1 MKKRWCVTVV
11 VLSVAGIAAVPLA
24 NAQARKGPPRKNG
37 NQGPPSVSVRPPDS
51 RRLRTSLTAPLGW
64 YAGIASNAI
73 PGLTFWEAAA
83 KADGMGLASVEGVS
97 TQKVSADIA
106 KSLDYH
112 LSESEVDAVKHRLAE
127 LRLRMPAYYV
137 PSIGPDETSR
147 KVFEFA
153 KSLGVTTIVS
163 TAETASLPAL
173 DQLASET
180 GVNLAL
186 DARDPKHL
194 AGELQGRSERM
205 GAAADLDAW
214 AKAGI
219 KPADALGVLKGR
231 VMVVNFQT
239 PGALGAK
246 GIERF
251 LVELSRVEEPASLV
265 SPSKCTNC
273 SRPLVGLKPVFLR
286 LDPAAGADPLTDL
299 TRQANAFDAI
309 IRIPMGDRVD
319 RIARATPITSPD
331 EVPADERRAIEAGL
345 PREALAK
352 PKKPRK
358 LLVIDLCPAGGYY
371 HATIAHANLAI
382 GLLAKYTGAF
392 EPTFS
397 NDLDNLKYPK
407 IKQWDAVFLNS
418 VVGELFTDPEVL
430 GGLERFVREGGGV
443 AGIHGSTYASMDL
456 PDYGELMGA
465 QDGPHRVE
473 PATLKV
479 EDPNSPLTKAF
490 AASEITKE
498 FGGKEFKYVDEFYHF
513 LPTGPFSREKLHV
526 LISVDTAKSD
536 MTEWQGVRPDNDYG
550 LVWIKTYGK
559 GRVFNC
565 AMGHTPTLFATR
577 PLATMILGGIQYVLG
592 DLEADATPSAKLAAR
607 R

>member
-1 MKKRWCVTVV
+1 MKKRWCVIVV

-219 KPADALGVLKGR
+219 KPADALGVLKRPCDG
-231 VMVVNFQT
+231 
-239 PGALGAK
+239 G
-246 GIERF
+246 
-251 LVELSRVEEPASLV
+251 ELSNAGGPGSERNRALPGGTEPRGGARFAGLALQV
-265 SPSKCTNC
+265 HQLFPSAGGTEAG
-273 SRPLVGLKPVFLR
+273 V
-286 LDPAAGADPLTDL
+286 PAA
-299 TRQANAFDAI
+299 
-309 IRIPMGDRVD
+309 
-319 RIARATPITSPD
+319 
-331 EVPADERRAIEAGL
+331 
-345 PREALAK
+345 
-352 PKKPRK
+352 
-358 LLVIDLCPAGGYY
+358 
-371 HATIAHANLAI
+371 
-382 GLLAKYTGAF
+382 
-392 EPTFS
+392 
-397 NDLDNLKYPK
+397 
-407 IKQWDAVFLNS
+407 
-418 VVGELFTDPEVL
+418 
-430 GGLERFVREGGGV
+430 
-443 AGIHGSTYASMDL
+443 
-456 PDYGELMGA
+456 
-465 QDGPHRVE
+465 
-473 PATLKV
+473 
-479 EDPNSPLTKAF
+479 
-490 AASEITKE
+490 
-498 FGGKEFKYVDEFYHF
+498 
-513 LPTGPFSREKLHV
+513 
-526 LISVDTAKSD
+526 
-536 MTEWQGVRPDNDYG
+536 
-550 LVWIKTYGK
+550 
-559 GRVFNC
+559 
-565 AMGHTPTLFATR
+565 
-577 PLATMILGGIQYVLG
+577 
-592 DLEADATPSAKLAAR
+592 
-607 R
+607 